1 VLRELVGRIVKNPVP
16 LPVVDA
22 DHRYLG
28 AVTQTILL
36 KKMVQDE
43 ESNHE

>member
-1 VLRELVGRIVKNPVP
+1 VP

-22 DHRYLG
+22 DQRYLG

-36 KKMVQDE
+36 KRMVQEE
-43 ESNHE
+43 ESDHE